1 MKKTVLAFLSISALT
16 LVGCT
21 QVATFN
27 ASDFTPQNAQDI
39 KVQDIDF
46 NGDNSPEK
54 VVYYK
59 SDDTVESE
67 SKTTN
72 QHLVLIAYKDAKWQV
87 VKEDAFANS
96 NVAGLRFLLDQK
108 VIDLGG
114 DRKQELFVQWAP
126 ERPLGIGTYYVAAS
140 INGEYKFLDSPALNE
155 LEYLDAA
162 KGETEMQLAAVTP
175 SSDGIKESY
184 SIFCEND
191 LKGKPMSDRYEK
203 SCRNLDLQV
212 TFNNGIL
219 KRQ

>member
-1 MKKTVLAFLSISALT
+1 MKKTVWVFLSILALT
-16 LVGCT
+16 LIGCT
-21 QVATFN
+21 QVTTFN
-27 ASDFTPQNAQDI
+27 ASDFTPQNAHDI
-39 KVQDIDF
+39 KVQDVDF
-46 NGDNSPEK
+46 DGDGSSEK
-54 VVYYK
+54 VIYYK
-59 SDDTVESE
+59 SDDAVGSE

-72 QHLVLIAYKDAKWQV
+72 QHLVILAYKDAKWQV
-87 VKEDAFANS
+87 VKEDTFANS

-108 VIDLGG
+108 VIDFGN

-126 ERPLGIGTYYVAAS
+126 ERPLGIGTYYVVALV
-140 INGEYKFLDSPALNE
+140 NGEYKFLDSPTLNE

-162 KGETEMQLAAVTP
+162 KGETEMHLTTVAP

-184 SIFCEND
+184 DIFCEND

-212 TFNNGIL
+212 IFNNGTL